1 MRGVSVR
8 RIVGFG
14 NLTISQQL
22 NTLQGYLKSQ
32 EILLFQ
38 YYQPNE
44 GVRDGKNDCAEYFED
59 YCDDVIHYYSPNLQ
73 QEINQEVL
81 DILREDIK
89 CSMKAVQEKKK
100 MAEELFI
107 KMKEG
112 DCTGISEEAMEDIKN
127 VVITKLIKYNID
139 DQVHNFVTERMYG
152 ASPWILD
159 EHGKLQ
165 NAGGAIWYRPLNEE
179 EYINVLKR
187 TPLFSCI
194 SLKDGEKL
202 DDFSFGYVIQE
213 TADNYDLL
221 VFSNN

>member
-1 MRGVSVR
+1 MR

-44 GVRDGKNDCAEYFED
+44 GVRDGKNDCAEYFGD
-59 YCDDVIHYYSPNLQ
+59 YCDDVIHYYSLNLQ

-100 MAEELFI
+100 TAEELFI

-165 NAGGAIWYRPLNEE
+165 NAGGAIWYRPLNRKNILM
-179 EYINVLKR
+179 Y
-187 TPLFSCI
+187 
-194 SLKDGEKL
+194 
-202 DDFSFGYVIQE
+202 
-213 TADNYDLL
+213 
-221 VFSNN
+221 

>member
-1 MRGVSVR
+1 
-8 RIVGFG
+8 
-14 NLTISQQL
+14 
-22 NTLQGYLKSQ
+22 
-32 EILLFQ
+32 
-38 YYQPNE
+38 
-44 GVRDGKNDCAEYFED
+44 
-59 YCDDVIHYYSPNLQ
+59 
-73 QEINQEVL
+73 
-81 DILREDIK
+81 
-89 CSMKAVQEKKK
+89 
-100 MAEELFI
+100 
-107 KMKEG
+107 MKEG

-127 VVITKLIKYNID
+127 VVITKLIKYNVD
-139 DQVHNFVTERMYG
+139 DQVYNFVSERMYG
-152 ASPWILD
+152 TSPWILD

-187 TPLFSCI
+187 TPLFSSI